1 MTRPKMIR
9 PTLFALAL
17 AAAFAARA
25 AADGPATAPAD
36 SPATRPAVVITFDT
50 AKAPDMADFAARAHK
65 VADDWYPKIAALLPS
80 DGFTPPTQ
88 VTVTFDPAYKG
99 VAACSGTKI
108 VCNPAFYRDHP
119 DDVGSIVHELVH
131 VVQGYG
137 YGDRPTWLVEGI
149 ADQIRWFVYEPAEK
163 RSKLDPDK
171 ARYDAS
177 YQTSGAFLD
186 WAQRTYDPRLVADLN
201 AACRAGEYD
210 RAIWKTLTGKSL
222 EELGTEWKASLRPPA
237 TLPA

>member
-9 PTLFALAL
+9 PTLFALAV

-25 AADGPATAPAD
+25 AADGPPAAPAA
-36 SPATRPAVVITFDT
+36 ATRPAVVITFDVT
-50 AKAPDMADFAARAHK
+50 KAPDMADVAARAK
-65 VADDWYPKIAALLPS
+65 PVAEDWYPKIAALLPG
-80 DGFTPPTQ
+80 DGYAPPTH

-99 VAACSGTKI
+99 VAACSGDKI
-108 VCNPAFYRDHP
+108 VCNPEFYRKHP
-119 DDVGSIVHELVH
+119 GDVGSIVHELVH

-186 WAQRTYDPRLVADLN
+186 WAQRTYDPALVADLN
-201 AACRAGEYD
+201 AACRAGKYD
-210 RAIWKTLTGKSL
+210 RALWKTLTGKSL
-222 EELGTEWKASLRPPA
+222 QDLGAEWKASLRPPTTRA
-237 TLPA
+237 A